1 MEFKLPGFKNK
12 KDVTD
17 SSVSFEEK
25 NIALQERIVF
35 INSVVSEA
43 C

>member
-25 NIALQERIVF
+25 KHCTTGENESYL
-35 INSVVSEA
+35 
-43 C
+43 

>member
-25 NIALQERIVF
+25 NI
-35 INSVVSEA
+35 
-43 C
+43 